1 MLSTQTVRTDHVAT
15 PILCFA
21 FEPRSVFRDLVAR
34 RCPFVHRSHSSTS
47 MQLGERKSATSLRGT
62 QREPRTTRKC
72 CADLVATKSAMNGH
86 LADLDEI
93 LVREWP
99 AGKLSDLAAN
109 RERFKIDADEA
120 DPPDRRSYLAGQAP
134 SCCKREKRLATPQ
147 CSAILPL
154 RTRMTSTV
162 SN

>member
-1 MLSTQTVRTDHVAT
+1 
-15 PILCFA
+15 
-21 FEPRSVFRDLVAR
+21 
-34 RCPFVHRSHSSTS
+34 
-47 MQLGERKSATSLRGT
+47 
-62 QREPRTTRKC
+62 
-72 CADLVATKSAMNGH
+72 MNGH

-120 DPPDRRSYLAGQAP
+120 DPPARRSYLAGQAP
-134 SCCKREKRLATPQ
+134 SCCKTEKRLATPQ